1 MKNKILVFG
10 FIVIMIFTMTAC
22 GNEEP
27 KNEDAIKFKEEYES
41 LNEVSRN
48 NKVYRSIS
56 IDQNNP
62 FIYITAEELLEKMDN
77 EETFYVYFGSKFC
90 PWCRSVIEKAIEVA
104 NEKGVSKIYY
114 IDIWDD
120 EGNEILRD
128 KYVIDSNNELKQS
141 IKGTDAYYEILNR
154 FDSILSDYTLVD
166 NNENKI
172 DVGEK
177 RIFAPNFVYVKNG
190 NAEVLVEGI
199 SDKQEN
205 SSEELTNEIL
215 EDETEIFSDFF
226 EEDCGC

>member
-1 MKNKILVFG
+1 MKNKILVFS
-10 FIVIMIFTMTAC
+10 FIVIMIFTITAC
-22 GNEEP
+22 GKQEP
-27 KNEDAIKFKEEYES
+27 NNEDAIKFKEEYES

-56 IDQNNP
+56 IDENNP
-62 FIYITAEELLEKMDN
+62 FIYITAEELLKKIDN

-104 NEKGVSKIYY
+104 KKKGVSKIYY

-128 KYVIDSNNELKQS
+128 KYIIDSNNELKQS
-141 IKGTDAYYEILNR
+141 INGTDDYYEILNR

-166 NNENKI
+166 KNGNKI

-190 NAEVLVEGI
+190 NAEVLVDGI

-205 SSEELTNEIL
+205 SNEELTNEIL
-215 EDETEIFSDFF
+215 EDETEIFSGFF

>member
-1 MKNKILVFG
+1 MKNKILVFS
-10 FIVIMIFTMTAC
+10 FIVIMIFTITAC
-22 GNEEP
+22 GKQEP
-27 KNEDAIKFKEEYES
+27 NNEDAIKFKEEYES

-56 IDQNNP
+56 IDENNP
-62 FIYITAEELLEKMDN
+62 FIYITAEELLKKIDN

-104 NEKGVSKIYY
+104 KKKGVSKIYY
-114 IDIWDD
+114 IDICDD

-128 KYVIDSNNELKQS
+128 KYIIDSNNELKQS
-141 IKGTDAYYEILNR
+141 INGTDDYYEILNR

-166 NNENKI
+166 KNGNKI

-190 NAEVLVEGI
+190 NAEVLVDGI

-205 SSEELTNEIL
+205 SNEELTNEIL
-215 EDETEIFSDFF
+215 EDETEIFSGFF